1 MKGGLNERCH
11 LSPLLWPGLDVHK
24 DTIAA
29 CVRWTE
35 ETGESHKENR
45 VFGTTTQELEKLAR
59 WMEQHQVRQVAMEST
74 GVYWRPV
81 WNVLEGRFEI
91 RLANAQHIRNLPGK
105 KTDRK
110 DGEWIAKLLQYD
122 LVPASFVPPTPIRQL
137 RDLTR
142 TRVRLVEERVAVTNR
157 IQRILE
163 DANIKLAS
171 VATDILGSSGRRMLE
186 AMIEGQTDVE
196 QLADLAKT
204 TLRRKIPQLRL
215 ALDGSLNEH
224 HRFWL
229 RQMMDHLE
237 FLEGKIFVIEQEID
251 RRSRPYEDAIAL
263 WITIP
268 GIRRLLAITLVAEIG
283 VDVDQF
289 PAASHLA
296 SWAGLCPG
304 NNESGGKRKSGKTR
318 KGNAWLRRALC
329 EAAWGASHTKNT
341 YLVAQF
347 RRLAARRGVK
357 RATMAVAHTILVIAY
372 HMLKNRCQYQELGG
386 DYFDQLRGDGLK
398 RYYLKRLQQLGLTVT
413 VEPTRASA

>member
-1 MKGGLNERCH
+1 MKDVIYRRCC
-11 LSPLLWPGLDVHK
+11 GLDVHK

-45 VFGTTTQELEKLAR
+45 VFGTTTQELEKLAG

-81 WNVLEGRFEI
+81 WNVLERRFEI

-215 ALDGSLNEH
+215 ALDGSLNQH

-289 PAASHLA
+289 PTASHLA
-296 SWAGLCPG
+296 SWAGICPG

-386 DYFDQLRGDGLK
+386 DYFDRLRGDGLK
-398 RYYLKRLQQLGLTVT
+398 RYYVKRLQQLGLSVT
-413 VEPTRASA
+413 VAPTSASA

>member
-1 MKGGLNERCH
+1 MKDVIYRRCC
-11 LSPLLWPGLDVHK
+11 GLDVHK

-45 VFGTTTQELEKLAR
+45 VFGTTTQELEKLAG

-386 DYFDQLRGDGLK
+386 DYFERLRGDGLK
-398 RYYLKRLQQLGLTVT
+398 RYYLKRLQQLGLSVT

>member
-1 MKGGLNERCH
+1 MKDVIYRRCC
-11 LSPLLWPGLDVHK
+11 GLDVHK

-45 VFGTTTQELEKLAR
+45 VFGTTTQELEKLAG

-386 DYFDQLRGDGLK
+386 DYFDRLRGDGLK
-398 RYYLKRLQQLGLTVT
+398 RYYLKRLQQLGLSVG
-413 VEPTRASA
+413 

>member
-1 MKGGLNERCH
+1 MKDVVYRRCC
-11 LSPLLWPGLDVHK
+11 GLDVHK

-35 ETGESHKENR
+35 ETGENHKENR

-142 TRVRLVEERVAVTNR
+142 TRVRLVEERAAVANR

-171 VATDILGSSGRRMLE
+171 VATDVLGYSGRRMLE
-186 AMIEGQTDVE
+186 AMIEGKTNVE
-196 QLADLAKT
+196 QLADLART

-215 ALDGSLNEH
+215 ALDGSLNQH

-237 FLEGKIFVIEQEID
+237 FLEGKIFVLEQEID
-251 RRSRPYEDAIAL
+251 RHSRPFEGAITL

-268 GIRRLLAITLVAEIG
+268 GIGRLLATTLVAEIG
-283 VDVDQF
+283 VHVEQF
-289 PAASHLA
+289 PTAAHLA

-372 HMLKNRCQYQELGG
+372 HMLKNGCQYQELGG
-386 DYFDQLRGDGLK
+386 DYFDRLRGDGLK
-398 RYYLKRLQQLGLTVT
+398 RYYVKRLQQLGLSVT
-413 VEPTRASA
+413 VEPTSASA

>member
-1 MKGGLNERCH
+1 MKDVIYRRCC
-11 LSPLLWPGLDVHK
+11 GLDVHK

-45 VFGTTTQELEKLAR
+45 VFGTTTQELEKLAG

-289 PAASHLA
+289 PTASHLA

-357 RATMAVAHTILVIAY
+357 RATMAVAHTIVVIAY

-386 DYFDQLRGDGLK
+386 DYFDRLRGDGLK
-398 RYYLKRLQQLGLTVT
+398 RYYLKRLQQLGLNVT

>member
-1 MKGGLNERCH
+1 MKDVIYRRCC
-11 LSPLLWPGLDVHK
+11 GLDVHK

-45 VFGTTTQELEKLAR
+45 VFGTTTQALEKLAG

-386 DYFDQLRGDGLK
+386 DYFDRL
-398 RYYLKRLQQLGLTVT
+398 LQQLGLSVT

>member
-1 MKGGLNERCH
+1 MKDVIYRRCC
-11 LSPLLWPGLDVHK
+11 GLDVHK

-45 VFGTTTQELEKLAR
+45 VFGTTTQALEKLAG

-171 VATDILGSSGRRMLE
+171 VATDILGSSSRRMLE

-386 DYFDQLRGDGLK
+386 DYFDRLRGDGLK
-398 RYYLKRLQQLGLTVT
+398 RYYLKRLQQFGLSVT

>member
-1 MKGGLNERCH
+1 MKDVIYRRCC
-11 LSPLLWPGLDVHK
+11 GLDVHK

-45 VFGTTTQELEKLAR
+45 VFGTTTQELEKLAG

-110 DGEWIAKLLQYD
+110 DGEWIAKLLQHD

-251 RRSRPYEDAIAL
+251 RRSRAYEDAIAL

-386 DYFDQLRGDGLK
+386 DYFDRLRGDGLK
-398 RYYLKRLQQLGLTVT
+398 RYYLKRLQQLGLSVT

>member
-1 MKGGLNERCH
+1 MKDVIYRRCC
-11 LSPLLWPGLDVHK
+11 GLDVHK

-45 VFGTTTQELEKLAR
+45 VFGTTTQELEKLAG

-110 DGEWIAKLLQYD
+110 DGEWIAKLLQHD

-386 DYFDQLRGDGLK
+386 DYFDRLRGDGLK
-398 RYYLKRLQQLGLTVT
+398 RYYLKRLQQLGLSVT

>member
-1 MKGGLNERCH
+1 M
-11 LSPLLWPGLDVHK
+11 
-24 DTIAA
+24 
-29 CVRWTE
+29 
-35 ETGESHKENR
+35 
-45 VFGTTTQELEKLAR
+45 
-59 WMEQHQVRQVAMEST
+59 
-74 GVYWRPV
+74 
-81 WNVLEGRFEI
+81 
-91 RLANAQHIRNLPGK
+91 
-105 KTDRK
+105 
-110 DGEWIAKLLQYD
+110 
-122 LVPASFVPPTPIRQL
+122 
-137 RDLTR
+137 
-142 TRVRLVEERVAVTNR
+142 TNR

-171 VATDILGSSGRRMLE
+171 VATDILGSSGCRMLE

-289 PAASHLA
+289 PTASHLA
-296 SWAGLCPG
+296 SWAGICPG

-386 DYFDQLRGDGLK
+386 DYFDRLRGDGLT
-398 RYYLKRLQQLGLTVT
+398 RYYVKRLQQLGLSVT
-413 VEPTRASA
+413 VEPTSASA

>member
-1 MKGGLNERCH
+1 MKDVVYRRCC
-11 LSPLLWPGLDVHK
+11 GLDVHK

-35 ETGESHKENR
+35 ETGENHKENR

-59 WMEQHQVRQVAMEST
+59 WMEQHQIRQVAMEST

-142 TRVRLVEERVAVTNR
+142 TRVRLVEERAAVANR

-171 VATDILGSSGRRMLE
+171 VATDVLGYSGRRMLE
-186 AMIEGQTDVE
+186 AMIEGKTNVE
-196 QLADLAKT
+196 QLADLART

-215 ALDGSLNEH
+215 ALDGSLNQH

-251 RRSRPYEDAIAL
+251 RHSRPFEGAITL

-268 GIRRLLAITLVAEIG
+268 GIGRLLATTLVAEIG
-283 VDVDQF
+283 VHVEQF
-289 PAASHLA
+289 PTAAHLA

-372 HMLKNRCQYQELGG
+372 HMLKNRCHYQELGG
-386 DYFDQLRGDGLK
+386 DYFDRLRGDGLK
-398 RYYLKRLQQLGLTVT
+398 RYYVKRLQQLGLSVT
-413 VEPTRASA
+413 VEPTSASA

>member
-1 MKGGLNERCH
+1 MKDVIYRRCC
-11 LSPLLWPGLDVHK
+11 GLDVHK

-45 VFGTTTQELEKLAR
+45 VFGTTTQELEKLAG

-122 LVPASFVPPTPIRQL
+122 LIPASFVPPTPIRQL

-386 DYFDQLRGDGLK
+386 DYFDRLRGDRLK
-398 RYYLKRLQQLGLTVT
+398 RYYLKRLQQLGLSVT

>member
-1 MKGGLNERCH
+1 MKDVVYRRCC
-11 LSPLLWPGLDVHK
+11 GLDVHK

-35 ETGESHKENR
+35 ETGENHKENR

-142 TRVRLVEERVAVTNR
+142 TRVRLVEERAAVANR

-171 VATDILGSSGRRMLE
+171 VATDVLGYSGRRMLE
-186 AMIEGQTDVE
+186 AMIEGKTNVE
-196 QLADLAKT
+196 QLADLART

-215 ALDGSLNEH
+215 ALDGSLNQH

-237 FLEGKIFVIEQEID
+237 FLEGKIFVLEQEID
-251 RRSRPYEDAIAL
+251 RHSRPYEDAIAL

-268 GIRRLLAITLVAEIG
+268 GIGRLLATTLVAEIG
-283 VDVDQF
+283 IHVEQF
-289 PAASHLA
+289 PTAAHLA

-372 HMLKNRCQYQELGG
+372 HMLKNGCQYQELGG
-386 DYFDQLRGDGLK
+386 DYFDRLRGDGLK
-398 RYYLKRLQQLGLTVT
+398 RYYVKRLQQLGLSVT
-413 VEPTRASA
+413 VEPTSASA

>member
-1 MKGGLNERCH
+1 MKDVIYRRCC
-11 LSPLLWPGLDVHK
+11 GLDVHK

-45 VFGTTTQELEKLAR
+45 VFGTTTQELEKLAG

-386 DYFDQLRGDGLK
+386 DYFDRLRGDGLK
-398 RYYLKRLQQLGLTVT
+398 RYYLKRLQQLGLAVR
-413 VEPTRASA
+413 V

>member
-1 MKGGLNERCH
+1 MKDVIYRRCC
-11 LSPLLWPGLDVHK
+11 GLDVHK

-45 VFGTTTQELEKLAR
+45 VFGTTTQELEKLAG

-142 TRVRLVEERVAVTNR
+142 TRARLVEERVAVTNR

-386 DYFDQLRGDGLK
+386 DYFDRLRGDGLK
-398 RYYLKRLQQLGLTVT
+398 RYYLKRLKQLGLSVT

>member
-1 MKGGLNERCH
+1 M
-11 LSPLLWPGLDVHK
+11 HK

-45 VFGTTTQELEKLAR
+45 VFGTTTQELEKMAR
-59 WMEQHQVRQVAMEST
+59 WMEQHQVHQVAMEST

-110 DGEWIAKLLQYD
+110 DGEWIAKLLQHD

-142 TRVRLVEERVAVTNR
+142 TRVRLVEERVAVANR

-171 VATDILGSSGRRMLE
+171 VATDVLGYSGRRILE

-196 QLADLAKT
+196 QLANLAKT

-215 ALDGSLNEH
+215 ALNGSVNQH

-251 RRSRPYEDAIAL
+251 RRSQAYEDAIAL

-304 NNESGGKRKSGKTR
+304 NNESGGKRKSGKTC

-329 EAAWGASHTKNT
+329 EAAWGASHRKNT

-347 RRLAARRGVK
+347 RRLATRRGVK
-357 RATMAVAHTILVIAY
+357 RATMAVAHTFLVITY
-372 HMLKNRCQYQELGG
+372 HMLKNSCQYQELGG
-386 DYFDQLRGDGLK
+386 DYFDRLRGDGLK
-398 RYYLKRLQQLGLTVT
+398 RYYVKRLQQLGLSVT
-413 VEPTRASA
+413 VEPMTTSA